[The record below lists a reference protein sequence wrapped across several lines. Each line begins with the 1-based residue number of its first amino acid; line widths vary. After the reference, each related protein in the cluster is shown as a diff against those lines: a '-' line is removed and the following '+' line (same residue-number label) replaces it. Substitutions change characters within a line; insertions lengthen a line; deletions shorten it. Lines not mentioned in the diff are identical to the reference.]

1 LKKIII
7 IKNLHL
13 AILSFM
19 FLHANVSFSYSMN
32 QDPPASILNVVIDAG
47 HGGKDEGCMGKNSME
62 KHITLSIAKKLGQKI
77 KSRFS
82 DVNIIY
88 TRESDVFI
96 PLDKRAEMANQAKGD
111 VFISIHCNALR
122 QKEIHGAEV
131 YVMGESPASDNITQ
145 LNQCENDAVRLEEN
159 YTSKYGG
166 YKHSATGYEAKSMN
180 FARKLQ
186 RQFRTLGRKTLGIK
200 EEPFVVL
207 RMTYMPGVLIESGFL
222 TNSKEEDYL
231 LSNTGQEQVAE
242 AISKAFTDYKMEN
255 DVQVESISRVHQP
268 RVIYRPALRPIQTV
282 ITRTDV
288 PKTQVTDALRDELS
302 IDANYSP
309 ETDMQR
315 SRRMTYKVELGVTM
329 EPVNESTPLW
339 GEVYHLETEQV
350 GNAYKHYASGYPDYS
365 AAMKGLMYW
374 RGRGFQSAF
383 LVTYKDGQRVN

>member
-1 LKKIII
+1 MKKITI

-13 AILSFM
+13 AILC
-19 FLHANVSFSYSMN
+19 FLLLLANVSFGHPTHH
-32 QDPPASILNVVIDAG
+32 DPPTSILNVVIDAG

-62 KHITLSIAKKLGQKI
+62 KHITLSIAKKLGRKI
-77 KSRFS
+77 KSRFT

-96 PLDKRAEMANQAKGD
+96 PLDKRAEMANQSKGD

-122 QKEIHGAEV
+122 QKKIHGAEV

-159 YTSKYGG
+159 YTTKYGG
-166 YKHSATGYEAKSMN
+166 YKHSATGYEAQSMN
-180 FARKLQ
+180 LARKVQ
-186 RQFRTLGRKTLGIK
+186 QQFRTLGRKTLGIK

-222 TNSKEEDYL
+222 TNNKEEDYL
-231 LSNTGQEQVAE
+231 LSNNGQEQVAE
-242 AISKAFTDYKMEN
+242 AISQAFVEYKMEH
-255 DVQVESISRVHQP
+255 DVKVQSISRVHRP
-268 RVIYRPALRPIQTV
+268 RVIYRPALRPIQSV

-302 IDANYSP
+302 KDSNYSP
-309 ETDMQR
+309 ETDMQL
-315 SRRMTYKVELGVTM
+315 SRRMTYKIELGVTL

-339 GEVYHLETEQV
+339 GEVYHLETERV
-350 GNAYKHYASGYPDYS
+350 GNAYKHYATGYPDYN
-365 AAMKGLMYW
+365 AAMKGLIYW
-374 RGRGFQSAF
+374 RSRGFQSAF